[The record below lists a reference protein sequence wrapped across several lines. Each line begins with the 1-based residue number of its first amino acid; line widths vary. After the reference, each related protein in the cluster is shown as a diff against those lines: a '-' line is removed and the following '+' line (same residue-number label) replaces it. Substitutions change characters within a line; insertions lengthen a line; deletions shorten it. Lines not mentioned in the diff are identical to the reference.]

1 MRIADMLRS
10 LTRAVPQRET
20 EPRSSGSGASPLSHG
35 LASSRFFGTLA
46 TILLL
51 PICSAAEKP
60 FAPLEEWKSAVMSG
74 DQASIEKFYSP
85 EAVTQVG
92 KDRIALKDEWA
103 FWAGLKKTGM
113 TTFNPRLLEVI
124 KVKGN
129 TELLLRISVTSSG
142 NSHLYG
148 SVRQDWAH
156 QADGWKIVASRRGAK
171 LTEEAQ
177 RVLPQPAAPNVNL
190 YSEPREAEAELKAA
204 LAKAAAEHKRVLVM
218 FGGNW
223 WYDCHVLDT
232 TFHSKDFAPLV
243 DSNYVV
249 VHINI
254 GEDGKDNGDLAAR
267 LGVALDH
274 GVPSLGVL
282 DPDGKVVYAQKN
294 GEFEATEKIGPQDV
308 RAFLEQW
315 KPRG

>member
-1 MRIADMLRS
+1 MNIRGLLRS

-20 EPRSSGSGASPLSHG
+20 EPRPSGSGASPLSHG
-35 LASSRFFGTLA
+35 LASHLVFTILA

-60 FAPLEEWKSAVMSG
+60 FAPLEEWKSAVVSG

-85 EAVTQVG
+85 EAITQVG

-103 FWAGLKKTGM
+103 FWASLKKTGM

-142 NSHLYG
+142 NSHLYA

-171 LTEEAQ
+171 FTDEAP

-190 YSEPREAEAELKAA
+190 YSEPREAEAELKTA

-223 WYDCHVLDT
+223 CYDCHVLDT

-243 DSNYVV
+243 NANYVV

-254 GEDGKDNGDLAAR
+254 GEDGKDNGELAAR
-267 LGVALDH
+267 LGVALDR

-282 DPDGKVVYAQKN
+282 DPDGRVVYA
-294 GEFEATEKIGPQDV
+294 
-308 RAFLEQW
+308 
-315 KPRG
+315 